1 LSQAVVAAVDKL
13 AAVVELV
20 ECAHLLRNFCL
31 HHLQ

>member
-1 LSQAVVAAVDKL
+1 LSQAAVVVVDKL
-13 AAVVELV
+13 VVVVELV